1 MRTRLPIIVALGL
14 AATLALSACSFG
26 GDGGAAELDPNK
38 SPMTEY
44 YEAMYGGYDEKE
56 AAAQQKKVEELVAV
70 CMADEGFDYKPV
82 DQTQYTSFS
91 SDDEDRD
98 TEEWVAE
105 HGYGMNQTPE
115 EQEAMNEQASE
126 YVDPNQEYVMAL
138 SQSEQEAFYEVLY
151 GPGPTDEEMAAM
163 EDGDGSGYEYNWETA
178 GCQGAAQHEISGE
191 DLTQSD
197 KYKPLVD
204 DMSSVWEKLLKDPAV
219 VKLEAAWSACMA
231 DAGYPAFKAKQDAQ
245 NEVNEAQNAYYESGA
260 TEEPD
265 EATRAE
271 WRDHEIEVALADFKC
286 SKKIDYQK
294 TYLTAQYRLENE
306 FIDDHKSELDAMVA
320 EIAQAKGK

>member
-1 MRTRLPIIVALGL
+1 MHQRLLPITVVLGL
-14 AATLALSACSFG
+14 AATLALSGCSFG
-26 GDGGAAELDPNK
+26 GGGADAELDPEK

-56 AAAQQKKVEELVAV
+56 AVAQQKKVEELVAV

-82 DQTQYTSFS
+82 DQSQYTSFA

-115 EQEAMNEQASE
+115 EQAEMNEQASE
-126 YVDPNQEYVMAL
+126 YVDPNQDYVTAL
-138 SQSEQEAFYEVLY
+138 SPTEQEAYYEVLY
-151 GPGPTDEEMAAM
+151 GPTPSDEELKAM
-163 EDGDGSGYEYNWETA
+163 ESDGGYEYNWETA
-178 GCQGAAQHEISGE
+178 GCQGSAQHEVNGD

-197 KYKPLVD
+197 KYKPLMD
-204 DMSSVWEKLLKDPAV
+204 DINAIWEKQQKDPAI
-219 VKLEAAWSACMA
+219 VKVEAAWAACMA
-231 DAGYPAFKAKQDAQ
+231 DAGYADLTAKQDAMT
-245 NEVNEAQNAYYESGA
+245 EVSEEQNAYYESGA

-265 EATRAE
+265 DATKAE
-271 WRDHEIEVALADFKC
+271 WRAHEIEVALADFTC
-286 SKKIDYQK
+286 SKKVDYQK
-294 TYLTAQYRLENE
+294 TYLTAQYRLENQ